1 MVREETDE
9 KESLPSGTKRQQAS
23 SSGGSTATSALD
35 SASSFFS
42 SVLFGGQNN
51 NNSNS
56 NSNSGDIRN
65 EIHTQLNMHEELQIM
80 RSHRRKMAE
89 PEPQQQTSQ
98 SQRRSSSLPKQQQR
112 QQLQQQPPH
121 RQQPWTETD
130 ENDHPTRPTKIQ
142 NLVGVADRVKGW
154 FSSTSQQQ
162 SRISY
167 RAADGAYYVISQ
179 DPRDGA
185 RIDVQPP
192 FMMPKGKDNGGVR
205 VQVVRE
211 NGPCQIRWS
220 RDNTSERVVAGTSSP
235 NNNYNNSTNN
245 FADQGLGQH
254 IAIALG
260 KEHVN
265 DNHRKTSKP
274 KPKKPPK
281 NNHPLIELDDYVD
294 CARLSAEIY
303 RTRNLLTLTAPV
315 KQAVGTGKFSNQPV
329 EQQHQQQPPRF
340 VPVVKRS

>member
-1 MVREETDE
+1 MPREETDE
-9 KESLPSGTKRQQAS
+9 KESLPSDTKRQQAS
-23 SSGGSTATSALD
+23 TGGSTTSALD
-35 SASSFFS
+35 SAPSFFS
-42 SVLFGGQNN
+42 SIFFGGQNDN
-51 NNSNS
+51 RNG
-56 NSNSGDIRN
+56 GDMRN

-80 RSHRRKMAE
+80 RSHRRKMPE
-89 PEPQQQTSQ
+89 PEPQQHHASQ
-98 SQRRSSSLPKQQQR
+98 SQRQSSSLPKQQQ
-112 QQLQQQPPH
+112 QQQQQQQPPH
-121 RQQPWTETD
+121 RQQPWTDTD

-142 NLVGVADRVKGW
+142 NLAGVADRVKGW
-154 FSSTSQQQ
+154 FSSTSEQQ

-192 FMMPKGKDNGGVR
+192 FMMPKGKENGGVR
-205 VQVVRE
+205 VEVVRE
-211 NGPCQIRWS
+211 NGPCQIRWT
-220 RDNTSERVVAGTSSP
+220 RDNSERVVAGSANT
-235 NNNYNNSTNN
+235 NTNANN

-260 KEHVN
+260 QEHASGN
-265 DNHRKTSKP
+265 YRKTSKP
-274 KPKKPPK
+274 KLQKPPK
-281 NNHPLIELDDYVD
+281 SHHPLIELDDYVD

-315 KQAVGTGKFSNQPV
+315 KQVLGTGKLSNQPTE
-329 EQQHQQQPPRF
+329 EQQQSPPRF